1 MSGHLAV
8 AISAHGF
15 GHGAQTTAV
24 LTALRAHLPE
34 LRLTLLTGLPRAFLR
49 DRIPGDFELID
60 WRGDFGMR
68 MQSALDVDLARSAAD
83 YVACHGS
90 WESRVDT
97 TARVL
102 ETLAPDLLLAN
113 IPYLPLAAAARIGLP
128 SVALCSLN
136 WAGIYRH
143 YFGQRAEAPAI
154 LAAMEDAYNSARA
167 FLCPA
172 PSMAMPELHTVQP
185 IGPLAH
191 VGRNM
196 RIDLCARL
204 GVPETQRLVLI
215 APGGIELRLPLDAWP
230 EQPDITWIVPAAWN
244 VQRPDM
250 RAFEALDCGFT
261 DTLASVD
268 ALLGK
273 LGYGTVAECACNGT
287 PMLYM
292 PRPDWPEER
301 FLAEWLHAH
310 GRCAPVAR
318 EQVARGDLRG
328 ALEYLWS
335 RPAPQAPRADG
346 AEQAARVIATA
357 LSGTR

>member
-1 MSGHLAV
+1 MSAHLAV

-24 LTALRAHLPE
+24 LTALRAHLPR
-34 LRLTLLTGLPRAFLR
+34 LRLTLLTGLPRAFLH

-60 WRGDFGMR
+60 WRGDFGMQ
-68 MQSALDVDLARSAAD
+68 MQSALEVDLARSAAD
-83 YVACHGS
+83 YAAFHSG

-97 TARVL
+97 TTRIFEAL
-102 ETLAPDLLLAN
+102 KPDLLLAN

-128 SVALCSLN
+128 SAALCSLN

-143 YFGQRAEAPAI
+143 YFAQRAEAPAI
-154 LAAMEDAYNSARA
+154 LTAMEAAYNCAQT

-172 PSMAMPELHTVQP
+172 PSMAMPELRNVQP

-191 VGRNM
+191 LGCNVREE
-196 RIDLCARL
+196 LCVRL
-204 GVPETQRLVLI
+204 DVSDTQRLVLI
-215 APGGIELRLPLDAWP
+215 APGGIELRLPLETWP
-230 EQPDITWIVPAAWN
+230 EDPGVTWIVPAAWN
-244 VQRPDM
+244 VRRCDM
-250 RAFEALDCGFT
+250 RSFEALGLGFT
-261 DTLASVD
+261 DVLASVD

-301 FLAEWLHAH
+301 FLAEWLHEH
-310 GRCAPVAR
+310 GRCVPVSR
-318 EQVARGDLRG
+318 ETVLRG
-328 ALEYLWS
+328 QLRDALETLWS
-335 RPAPQAPRADG
+335 RPAPVPPQPTG
-346 AEQAARVIATA
+346 AEDAARVIMAM
-357 LSGTR
+357 LGED